1 MVGQG
6 KQEVDTDDVELSS
19 AVSDSL
25 SDRLRG
31 LQQRRSDA
39 RFLSLLP
46 FVNFQR
52 ITSDSGGGCV
62 MLSVCMLFVRH

>member
-25 SDRLRG
+25 S
-31 LQQRRSDA
+31 
-39 RFLSLLP
+39 
-46 FVNFQR
+46 
-52 ITSDSGGGCV
+52 CV
-62 MLSVCMLFVRH
+62 LTVWC